1 MKFRNRTKIIIAMFF
16 SLLIQ
21 SSYSQSTIVRGQ
33 VKDSKGFPLTGAIV
47 LERDANN
54 RTISGVSADVN
65 GNYQL
70 RVTKPSA
77 TLICTF
83 MGCKPQEIKVNGRT
97 TINIVLLDNENELKG
112 VEIVGNSNSVN
123 NGFMNV
129 DKRNLA
135 SSASTI
141 KMKDLEGIPAA
152 SIEEILDGRVSGLM
166 VSMNS
171 GDPGAGAMIQLRGSG
186 SLGLNTRPLI
196 VVDGIPWTSNIPA
209 ESDMTSSEG
218 ISNLLNI
225 PPTDIATI
233 DILKD
238 AAATAVYGSEGANGV
253 IAITTKRGDNIRP
266 SVTVTSKFSFT
277 RAPEQ
282 LPLLNGTQ
290 YKTMILEA
298 YQNRYLMEKTPDD
311 LFLEPDNINYE
322 NYNNNSNWLQ
332 AVTRSGLQS
341 DNNLSIRGG
350 GNSTSYSVSLGYLS
364 ESGTTI
370 GTGFNRAS
378 GRLAFDYKVSSKL
391 KFTSDVS
398 FTNSVKKE
406 NTSQLI
412 ADANIIAPVKPIYA
426 QDRFG
431 NDTYN
436 YFLNPTGF
444 QGSLNNPVAT
454 AYLANAQTKSDLL
467 NSSVQMQLRP
477 NENLNLLSVL
487 SLQYENSESDK
498 FLPQS
503 ATGKEYTRTN
513 IASGV
518 NTATSVPKYGLTLY
532 QKNWLTYNIHLD
544 KHLFT
549 IGGGTIVKENQAR
562 SITLVTDN
570 TASESILTP
579 YSSYTFSSLGS
590 TSSLSRS
597 VSLTS
602 QMIYIFKDRYSVQ
615 AIYRRDGSSAFG
627 GENRYGNF
635 PSLSGFWRF
644 GGEKLLSRNIKW
656 IDTESK
662 IRFSWGLTGRAPA
675 VSASNYATY
684 SSTINYG
691 DQAGVKPDNF
701 ELSTLRWEKTEQRN
715 LGLDLSLFKNRFN
728 ATVEVY
734 DNVTNDLLWQRP
746 VSTNSGFETAYQNFG
761 ELQNR
766 GVELELTAVIVKNKD
781 WRIATTFNVYKNDS
795 KVLSLPS
802 GNEISKQNDI
812 NNGSII
818 QKIRVGDAMGAFYG
832 LRYKGVFANDEDA
845 FVKNSD
851 GSFVTNLSGEKIPIR
866 FSNQSGYIFQGGD
879 AIYEDINQDGVINI
893 QDVVKIGDSRP
904 KLAGGFGITSAYKEF
919 SFNMFFNFRYG
930 NQIFNAT
937 RMKTTSM
944 YNDNN
949 QTTAVMSRWR
959 KQGDVTYMPRAMYG
973 AGFNWVGSDR
983 YVEDGSF
990 LRMSNVSFTYRMAN
1004 KMVNMIGLRAL
1015 SFTLS
1020 GSNLLLW
1027 TKYSGVDP
1035 EVGTGSNTD
1044 PFAVGQDNSV
1054 TPRAKYF
1061 TFSTVVSF

>member
-1 MKFRNRTKIIIAMFF
+1 MKYRIQIKIAIAVLFTMCVQ
-16 SLLIQ
+16 L
-21 SSYSQSTIVRGQ
+21 SYAQTFIVKGQ
-33 VKDSKGFPLTGAIV
+33 VKDAKGLPLPGATVI
-47 LERDANN
+47 ERDANN
-54 RTISGVSADVN
+54 RTISGVSTDVN

-70 RVTKPSA
+70 RASKPTA
-77 TLICTF
+77 VLIVSF
-83 MGCKPQEIKVNGRT
+83 IGCKSQEVKVNSRNL
-97 TINIVLLDNENELKG
+97 INVTLQDNEHSLKE
-112 VEIVGNSNSVN
+112 VEVVAKSTVVS
-123 NGFMNV
+123 NGFLNV

-135 SSASTI
+135 AATTTI
-141 KMKDLEGIPAA
+141 KMKELEAIPAA
-152 SIEEILDGRVSGLM
+152 SIEEVLDGRVSGLM

-186 SLGLNTRPLI
+186 SLGLNTKPLI

-209 ESDMTSSEG
+209 ESDLTSSEG

-225 PPTDIATI
+225 PPSDIATI

-253 IAITTKRGDNIRP
+253 IAITTKRGDNMRP
-266 SVTVTSKFSFT
+266 SVTLTSKFSYT
-277 RAPEQ
+277 RAPGQ

-322 NYNNNSNWLQ
+322 NYNNNTDWLK

-350 GNSTSYSVSLGYLS
+350 GNSTAYSVSLGYLS
-364 ESGTTI
+364 ETGTTI
-370 GTGFNRAS
+370 GTAFQRAS
-378 GRLAFDYKVSSKL
+378 GRLAFDYKVSTKL

-398 FTNSVKKE
+398 FTNSLKKE
-406 NTSQLI
+406 NTSALI

-431 NDTYN
+431 NNTYN

-444 QGSLNNPVAT
+444 QGGINNPVAT
-454 AYLANAQTKSDLL
+454 AYLANAQSKSDLM

-477 NENLNLLSVL
+477 NEKWNILSVL
-487 SLQYENSESDK
+487 SLQYENAESDK

-518 NTATSVPKYGLTLY
+518 NTATSIPKYGLTLY
-532 QKNWLTYNIHLD
+532 QKNWLTYNLTKKDHT
-544 KHLFT
+544 FT
-549 IGGGTIVKENQAR
+549 IGGGTIVKENRAR
-562 SITLVTDN
+562 SLTLVTDN
-570 TASESILTP
+570 TASEFILSP
-579 YSSYTFSSLGS
+579 YSSYTFSSMKS
-590 TSSLSRS
+590 TSSISRS

-602 QMIYIFKDRYSVQ
+602 QMLYIFKDKYSVQ

-627 GENRYGNF
+627 GKNRFGNF

-644 GGEKLLSRNIKW
+644 GAEKLTGKAKW
-656 IDTESK
+656 IDNESK

-684 SSTINYG
+684 SSTTNYG
-691 DQAGVKPDNF
+691 ELAGVKPDNF
-701 ELSTLRWEKTEQRN
+701 ELTTLRWETTEQRN

-728 ATVEVY
+728 ATVEAY
-734 DNVTNDLLWQRP
+734 DNITNDLLWARP
-746 VSTNSGFETAYQNFG
+746 VATNSGFESAYQNFG

-766 GVELELTAVIVKNKD
+766 GIELEMTGVVVKNKK
-781 WRIATTFNVYKNDS
+781 WRVAANFNIYKNQS
-795 KVLSLPS
+795 KILSLPS

-812 NNGSII
+812 NNGAII
-818 QKIRVGDAMGAFYG
+818 QKIRVGDELGAFYG
-832 LRYKGVFANDEDA
+832 LRYKGVFARDEDA
-845 FVKNSD
+845 FVKNPD
-851 GSFVTNLSGEKIPIR
+851 GSFVTDLTGQKIPIR
-866 FSNQSGYIFQGGD
+866 FNNETGYIFQGGD
-879 AIYEDINQDGVINI
+879 AIYEDINKDGVINM

-904 KLAGGFGITSAYKEF
+904 KLAGGFGLNATYKEF
-919 SFNMFFNFRYG
+919 TFSTLFSFRYG

-959 KQGDVTYMPRAMYG
+959 KQGDETDMPRALYG
-973 AGFNWVGSDR
+973 AGFNWIGSDR

-990 LRMSNVSFTYRMAN
+990 LRLSIVSLSYKMAN
-1004 KMVNMIGLRAL
+1004 KTVNKLGLKSL

-1020 GSNLLLW
+1020 GSNLFLW

-1054 TPRAKYF
+1054 TPRARYY